1 MAGFAAGD
9 PTADTSAFTTTPGQQ
24 ELVIPLQRIPELFS
38 SSAAGPNS
46 PRERTRGPVV
56 SLSNAELV
64 HLTAALKPLGGAM
77 SPIVKQSARA
87 DNNGALIVLQ
97 PSLPPNTKGASM
109 LVPIGHYA
117 TGDDAAAA
125 GTSAGA
131 TSAGGAT
138 PRTIQRIL
146 ELRDNKTQGFFGVG
160 DASVRLMAGLD
171 QVLPPAARFQVV
183 WSRGGANPLT
193 IWSVVPPTNDF
204 VALGMVAT
212 ASGAGQRPPHD
223 IIRCVPKVWTRRTTS
238 TELVYD
244 GAEGSVWLS
253 KHGLL
258 HASKGRT
265 APAVF
270 ELVREENGLAA

>member
-1 MAGFAAGD
+1 
-9 PTADTSAFTTTPGQQ
+9 
-24 ELVIPLQRIPELFS
+24 
-38 SSAAGPNS
+38 
-46 PRERTRGPVV
+46 
-56 SLSNAELV
+56 
-64 HLTAALKPLGGAM
+64 
-77 SPIVKQSARA
+77 
-87 DNNGALIVLQ
+87 
-97 PSLPPNTKGASM
+97 M

-117 TGDDAAAA
+117 TSDD
-125 GTSAGA
+125 GTASN
-131 TSAGGAT
+131 T
-138 PRTIQRIL
+138 PRVPMRIL
-146 ELRDNKTQGFFGVG
+146 ELRDTKAAGFFGVS
-160 DASVRLMAGLD
+160 DASVRLMAALD

-212 ASGAGQRPPHD
+212 ATGASQRPPLEM
-223 IIRCVPKVWTRRTTS
+223 IRCVPKVWTRRCPAS
-238 TELVYD
+238 ELVYD

-270 ELVREENGLAA
+270 ELVREETGLAAA